1 MNIGPEDI
9 LQMAQD
15 VQAHGNEGYS
25 NALISRVTNSLASP
39 EWKEK
44 LIKILSGKFRQEVE
58 DEFLRQNNNTDKR
71 LIKNVAKKWV
81 SKGNQVRREI
91 KVILNKE
98 DKTMRDIE
106 REVDQ
111 LDDESREEINDDE
124 KKALLKSRIKR
135 VNFYFRDIERIPKQ
149 IEEELE

>member
-1 MNIGPEDI
+1 M
-9 LQMAQD
+9 
-15 VQAHGNEGYS
+15 
-25 NALISRVTNSLASP
+25 
-39 EWKEK
+39 
-44 LIKILSGKFRQEVE
+44 
-58 DEFLRQNNNTDKR
+58 
-71 LIKNVAKKWV
+71 
-81 SKGNQVRREI
+81 RE
-91 KVILNKE
+91 
-98 DKTMRDIE
+98 IE